1 MKSLGD
7 TLKSAREERGI
18 SMDQVIHETNISRN
32 YLEALENEAFE
43 EFPAEAYLVGF
54 LRNYAEFL
62 GLDADKIVG
71 VYKNYKLSEEPTPI
85 EQLVGPP
92 KGTAVKKILPWVAL
106 VIVIVAGGVLGIP
119 RLITFIAVARDNRQ
133 TEAAQ
138 VEEVLPA
145 RDVRPSLPLWEG
157 EVRPSDTLILDDES
171 GELDIAVSDDN
182 GKLKIDAGS
191 AGSWSLMLGE
201 EIYIPGKD
209 GNPAWRLYLKDSG
222 LPGGGGII
230 EVQQLAKVL
239 PDGDFSEEAVVSA
252 PPSGESERKRAV
264 QVILSADTPDRYTLD
279 IDFRDFTLFRYKVDS
294 QDSLE
299 AYYADGDDFR
309 LDIGRKVTLW
319 SSNAGAIYA
328 KIGGKELSFGRRGE
342 VVVVQIRWIL
352 NEETG
357 AYDLS
362 MVPLY

>member
-7 TLKSAREERGI
+7 TLRSAREERGI

-71 VYKNYKLSEEPTPI
+71 QFKNYKLSEEPTPI

-92 KGTAVKKILPWVAL
+92 KGAALKKSLPWIFL
-106 VIVIVAGGVLGIP
+106 VIVLAAAGFFGIP
-119 RLITFIAVARDNRQ
+119 GLINAVSDFRARQ
-133 TEAAQ
+133 EAAEVQ
-138 VEEVLPA
+138 GEEEPPS
-145 RDVRPSLPLWEG
+145 REIHPSLPLWEG
-157 EVRPSDTLILDDES
+157 EVRPSDTLVLE
-171 GELDIAVSDDN
+171 DDN
-182 GKLKIDAGS
+182 GELKIDVKNSEGKLEIDGGI

-209 GNPAWRLYLKDSG
+209 GNPAWRLYLKDLG
-222 LPGGGGII
+222 LPGGGGVVEI
-230 EVQQLAKVL
+230 QQLAKV
-239 PDGDFSEEAVVSA
+239 AVDEDAADEVVISA
-252 PPSGESERKRAV
+252 PPSGESERKRDV
-264 QVILSADTPDRYTLD
+264 QVLLSLKIPERYTLD
-279 IDFRDFTLFRYKVDS
+279 IDFRDFCLFRYKVDS
-294 QDSLE
+294 QDSRE

-309 LDIGRKVTLW
+309 LDVGRKVTLW
-319 SSNAGAIYA
+319 TSNAGAIYA

-342 VVVVQIRWIL
+342 VAIYQIRWIL
-352 NEETG
+352 NEESG
-357 AYDLS
+357 LYDLS